1 MYHLSVCFSKGILV
15 DQLLLFWNNVTLGLY
30 TDAFV
35 LPGCCCCDM
44 VRFWH
49 RISHI
54 YLAEDVPLVFLPAS
68 KMPGSPM
75 GAEQEGFGKSI
86 LVWIDARKK
95 RISSNCSRVLFVEIV
110 SL

>member
-1 MYHLSVCFSKGILV
+1 MHLSCLAVAVATWC
-15 DQLLLFWNNVTLGLY
+15 
-30 TDAFV
+30 AF
-35 LPGCCCCDM
+35 GT
-44 VRFWH
+44 

-68 KMPGSPM
+68 EMPGSPM

-110 SL
+110 SLGFRNKANGSF